1 MVPII
6 IYAILLFTI
15 PFVILTYNFYE
26 LSKFLIVCNNSTLL
40 VLSVVSLV
48 FILPL
53 FISID
58 RNNRNELSINVN
70 FFIYHNME
78 KNICLVF
85 CSGFFGYICGKFL
98 EYHNLTDNYINF
110 VWLAFINC
118 IIVILLSIIPI
129 IIAQLVSQITMFL
142 NI

>member
-6 IYAILLFTI
+6 IYAIVLFTI

-26 LSKFLIVCNNSTLL
+26 LSKFLIVCDNSTLL
-40 VLSVVSLV
+40 ILSVLSLV

-78 KNICLVF
+78 KNVCLVF
-85 CSGFFGYICGKFL
+85 CSGFFGYIYGKFL
-98 EYHNLTDNYINF
+98 EYHNFTVNHIDF

-118 IIVILLSIIPI
+118 IIVILVSTVPI
-129 IIAQLVSQITMFL
+129 IIAQLVSQITMVL